1 MTINIEYE
9 AEKKLALPYEEIIED
24 VVNAAMDYEECP
36 YEAEVNVLLTDNEE
50 IHRINLEFRNIDR
63 ETDVLSFPMGDYD
76 VPGDFERLEEQSE
89 DYFNPETG
97 ELLLGDIVISVDKVE
112 EQAEKYGHS
121 QTRELAFLV
130 AHSMLHLFGYD
141 HMEEEERLLMEQ
153 KQEEI
158 LKLKGYTR

>member
-130 AHSMLHLFGYD
+130 AHSMLHLFGSD
-141 HMEEEERLLMEQ
+141 HMEEEERLLMEK

-158 LKLKGYTR
+158 LRLKGYTR